1 MNLFSAH
8 AKANLLF
15 FSGNSF
21 KAFPA
26 PKKLSKMVN
35 QLMRN
40 NCAKIVTTHFP
51 HPIRTFQRMAFYS
64 TLNIHDSLHLV
75 TAYWQFGTLC
85 IWSLTK
91 MLRIGLKSPFS
102 YIYRI
107 TIYVHAIH
115 HRQKVNFSKNLSGR
129 WEQNVKDPA
138 NRSEGV
144 KYYPEC

>member
-75 TAYWQFGTLC
+75 TAY
-85 IWSLTK
+85 
-91 MLRIGLKSPFS
+91 
-102 YIYRI
+102 
-107 TIYVHAIH
+107 
-115 HRQKVNFSKNLSGR
+115 
-129 WEQNVKDPA
+129 
-138 NRSEGV
+138 
-144 KYYPEC
+144 